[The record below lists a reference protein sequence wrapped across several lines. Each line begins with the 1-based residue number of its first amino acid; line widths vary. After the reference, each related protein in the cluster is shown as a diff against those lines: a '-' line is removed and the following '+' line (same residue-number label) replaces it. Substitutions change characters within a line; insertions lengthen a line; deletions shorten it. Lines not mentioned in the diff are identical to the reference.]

1 MKRITI
7 TVEPN
12 DYAAMTRVAK
22 GNDVTVSWLMRR
34 LMREFLERQER
45 EGSFRLEIGRPGK
58 TAAGGA

>member
-7 TVEPN
+7 AVEPN

-22 GNDVTVSWLMRR
+22 DNDVTVSWLMRR

-58 TAAGGA
+58 TAAGAA

>member
-7 TVEPN
+7 TVQPD
-12 DYAAMTRVAK
+12 DYAAVARVAK
-22 GNDVTVSWLMRR
+22 DNDVTVSCLMRR

-58 TAAGGA
+58 TAAVGA

>member
-34 LMREFLERQER
+34 LMREFLERPER
-45 EGSFRLEIGRPGK
+45 KGSFRLEICRPGK